1 MGRGRSFSPSVTEF
15 DFPSIISMLYVLSI
29 TCYAFRASA
38 PLIWIGEVNNRLQRS
53 KGLTLDF
60 FLFKKC
66 IIRLCFEAP
75 FGFLTSF
82 RLLRETVFCFS
93 GSAGHPTSPHPF
105 FDFSCILYDNN
116 LFLFTQRQCP
126 VPQSPRR
133 CSTSTSSSPQAG
145 ERWLRMIGLFRARR
159 ASAPGTYLLPLVP
172 LGRFTLSVCASAS
185 NGRFS
190 EPSLTA
196 LHAHIVGSFHRDFG
210 HYHCHWLENYELRP
224 GCHDARHSACLRE

>member
-1 MGRGRSFSPSVTEF
+1 
-15 DFPSIISMLYVLSI
+15 MLYVLSI

-172 LGRFTLSVCASAS
+172 LGRCTLSVCASAS

-190 EPSLTA
+190 QALTDCSTFTHSGVLPPRFRTLPLPLA
-196 LHAHIVGSFHRDFG
+196 GELQAATRLPRRKTFSSF
-210 HYHCHWLENYELRP
+210 
-224 GCHDARHSACLRE
+224 ARVTTLAVTTSFKGGWYTP